1 MATAADTTAGGPPPD
16 RAERRGRVS
25 PPALAAGLLV
35 GAFAV
40 LAVVFV
46 FRGRLNADEGWYLY
60 GGRLAWRGQLPYK
73 DFAFTQMP
81 LTAYVYGL
89 LQTIEASVFLGRLTS
104 VVFAVGAVALST
116 RVAWREAGRAAGVAV
131 ALLCVAFPVGVY
143 NLTLVKTYALSAFLL
158 AAVLACLTAAGRPAL
173 HWTLGTAAAF
183 GLLLTRTTGLPIT
196 VLVVLF
202 CVVRAPD
209 RVTRRN
215 VVWCTVAGVVATLAL
230 PLTAPGSA
238 RYNLFT
244 FHNLLWHG
252 ADLGTKLD
260 EIVTTRLE
268 DWVRAYPA
276 YLALVVGAVVA
287 VCTSRRLRA
296 YLRRQPGVAVVA
308 IGIFGMLGAQL
319 VGGEW
324 APVEYFTPVIPAL
337 LAVTVVMLV
346 RALRPDD
353 GWAAHR
359 ALAVGTVVVLAA
371 VAISTL
377 VHPGVGEY
385 FTTPT
390 DAGSVQEAGRVADVI
405 RAHTRDGDLVLTM
418 WAQPSGL
425 ESTRDQVD
433 GVTMGV
439 FSYEDLTRQQAQEYH
454 FVNREMLRSM
464 LRRQEPAAVVLTG
477 VDQLVFGSR
486 GTFSNVP
493 ADPDEI
499 TGELEGR
506 YRLVD
511 TARTYG
517 VNEATW
523 VRIYVRG
530 NR

>member
-1 MATAADTTAGGPPPD
+1 MAMPAETTGKV
-16 RAERRGRVS
+16 RGRPS
-25 PPALAAGLLV
+25 AAAIAAAVLV

-40 LAVVFV
+40 LALVFV

-81 LTAYVYGL
+81 LTAYVYGFV
-89 LQTIEASVFLGRLTS
+89 QTIEASVFLGRLTS
-104 VVFAVGAVALST
+104 VLFAVGAVALCT

-158 AAVLACLTAAGRPAL
+158 AAVLACLTAPGRPARN
-173 HWTLGTAAAF
+173 WTLATAAAVA
-183 GLLLTRTTGLPIT
+183 LLLTRTTGLPVT

-202 CVVRAPD
+202 CIVRAPD
-209 RVTRRN
+209 RATRRN
-215 VVWCTVAGVVATLAL
+215 VAWCTVVGAGGTLAL
-230 PLTAPGSA
+230 PLTAPSSA

-252 ADLGTKLD
+252 AGLRTKLD

-276 YLALVVGAVVA
+276 YLALALGALVA
-287 VCTSRRLRA
+287 VCLSRRLRA
-296 YLRRQPGVAVVA
+296 YLRRQPGVAIVA
-308 IGIFGMLGAQL
+308 LGIVGMLAAQL

-337 LAVTVVMLV
+337 LAVTIVMLV
-346 RALRPDD
+346 QALRPDE
-353 GWAAHR
+353 GWTGQR
-359 ALAVGTVVVLAA
+359 ALGVGAA
-371 VAISTL
+371 VAVAAVGISTL
-377 VHPGVGEY
+377 AHPGVGEY
-385 FTTPT
+385 FTVPS
-390 DAGSVQEAGRVADVI
+390 DAGSVQEAGRVADVL

-433 GVTMGV
+433 NVTMGV
-439 FSYEDLTRQQAQEYH
+439 FSYEDLTRQQAEDHH
-454 FVNREMLRSM
+454 FVNRDMLRSM
-464 LRRQEPAAVVLTG
+464 LRRRVPAAVVFTG
-477 VDQLVFGSR
+477 VDQLVFGGQ

-499 TGELEGR
+499 TDELDGR

-517 VNEATW
+517 VNEPTW
-523 VRIYVRG
+523 VRIYVRID
-530 NR
+530 R